1 MPGGSSQKR
10 GWPRRGA
17 RGHER
22 GGICTCI
29 VRKWP
34 GSDVKRLRSRLPADA
49 PADLERLAL
58 FLAPLQEALEDRQER
73 DQQGEAHHQ
82 PEREEGDDLVVRL
95 AVQALA
101 VIGGQRRGGEHERE
115 A

>member
-29 VRKWP
+29 VRKWR
-34 GSDVKRLRSRLPADA
+34 GSGVKRLRSRLPADA

-58 FLAPLQEALEDRQER
+58 LLAPLQRALKDRQER
-73 DQQGEAHHQ
+73 DQQGKAQPQ
-82 PEREEGDDLVVRL
+82 PEGKEGDPFVVGL
-95 AVQALA
+95 AVQPLA
-101 VIGGQRRGGEHERE
+101 
-115 A
+115 